1 MTTMRRLLHI
11 GTLLAWGLW
20 FGGLVTLFLAVT
32 SIFRTFDQQ
41 RDIAGQ
47 AASGI
52 FRLFNMYCL
61 GVCAGALL
69 LNFLW
74 WLSGRSGRKLVVFA
88 LFALAT
94 IAASYVTA
102 VLTPKMETMRLEHQT
117 QLPEFARLHGM
128 AMGVYLVETIL
139 VFLAGVALPWAAR
152 SSADSRRHPPSAL
165 QI

>member
-1 MTTMRRLLHI
+1 MRRALYT

-47 AASGI
+47 AAAGVFRI
-52 FRLFNMYCL
+52 FNCYCL
-61 GVCAGALL
+61 GVCAAALV

-74 WLSGRSGRKLVVFA
+74 WLAGRSGRKLVVFT

-94 IAASYVTA
+94 VAAVYVAA
-102 VLTPKMETMRLEHQT
+102 VLTPKMESMRLEHRT
-117 QLPEFARLHGM
+117 HLPEFARLHGM
-128 AMGVYLVETIL
+128 AMVVYLGETIL
-139 VFLAGVALPWAAR
+139 IFLAGVTLPWAAR
-152 SSADSRRHPPSAL
+152 SGADGRSHPPSAL

>member
-1 MTTMRRLLHI
+1 MRRLLHI

-47 AASGI
+47 AASGVFRI
-52 FRLFNMYCL
+52 FNLYCL
-61 GVCAGALL
+61 GVCAAALV

-74 WLSGRSGRKLVVFA
+74 WLAGRSGRKLVVFT

-94 IAASYVTA
+94 IAAAYVAA

-117 QLPEFARLHGM
+117 HLAEFARLHGM
-128 AMGVYLVETIL
+128 AMCVYLGETIL
-139 VFLAGVALPWAAR
+139 IFLAGVTLPWAAGGG
-152 SSADSRRHPPSAL
+152 AYSRRHPRSGVHF
-165 QI
+165 